1 MTATEV
7 AAPAS
12 AGTWAVWPQGMPEA
26 ARFAGSPTR
35 AALVQTAMMLAL
47 VRPFGNPP
55 RIRVHHDPVGR
66 PDPDALD

>member
-1 MTATEV
+1 VTALDLATP
-7 AAPAS
+7 APA
-12 AGTWAVWPQGMPEA
+12 GVWAIWPQGMPEA
-26 ARFAGSPTR
+26 ARFAASPTR
-35 AALVQTAMMLAL
+35 ATLVQTAMMLAL